1 MRVAVMVA
9 VRVALD
15 DGSECARRPVE
26 RSFTLSEFE
35 NGLAESSSGL
45 VESTSDLVESTS
57 DLVESTSD
65 LVESTK

>member
-1 MRVAVMVA
+1 MRVAVMVAVRVA

-35 NGLAESSSGL
+35 NGLAQSSSSGL
-45 VESTSDLVESTS
+45 VKSTSDLVESTR
-57 DLVESTSD
+57 
-65 LVESTK
+65 

>member
-1 MRVAVMVA
+1 MVA

-45 VESTSDLVESTS
+45 VESTSDLVESTR
-57 DLVESTSD
+57 
-65 LVESTK
+65 

>member
-1 MRVAVMVA
+1 MVA

-35 NGLAESSSGL
+35 NGLAQSSSSGL
-45 VESTSDLVESTS
+45 VESTSDLVESTR
-57 DLVESTSD
+57 
-65 LVESTK
+65 

>member
-1 MRVAVMVA
+1 MVA

-45 VESTSDLVESTS
+45 AESSSG
-57 DLVESTSD
+57 LVESTSD